1 MSNPSKYNFPNAQ
14 KVQIFER
21 VDTYIE
27 NNNPSIS
34 ESKTSSASS
43 AANPEKSSTSS
54 HTPLTL
60 FYSYAH
66 ADETLRDELDKHLK
80 LLQRQGIITA
90 WHDRDITAGT
100 EWATAIDQNLNTAD
114 IILLLISAN
123 FLASDYCYETEL
135 TRALDRHTKGEARI
149 IPIILKAC
157 DWESA
162 PFGKLQALPIAH
174 GAGAKAVTTWNNQ
187 DEAFLAIVKGI
198 RKAAEEIRQKKTSS

>member
-27 NNNPSIS
+27 NNNPSSS
-34 ESKTSSASS
+34 ESKTSSA
-43 AANPEKSSTSS
+43 ANPEKPSTSS
-54 HTPLTL
+54 DTPLTL

-100 EWATAIDQNLNTAD
+100 EWATAIDANLNTAD

-135 TRALDRHTKGEARI
+135 TLALDRHTQGEARI
-149 IPIILKAC
+149 IPIILKPC

-174 GAGAKAVTTWNNQ
+174 GAGAKAVTTWNNP
-187 DEAFLAIVKGI
+187 DEAFLAIAQGI
-198 RKAAEEIRQKKTSS
+198 RKAAEEIQQNRTPS

>member
-1 MSNPSKYNFPNAQ
+1 MSDAPKFDLRGANIGNLAETVQGNQIAHMQPSA
-14 KVQIFER
+14 
-21 VDTYIE
+21 
-27 NNNPSIS
+27 
-34 ESKTSSASS
+34 
-43 AANPEKSSTSS
+43 KSSSNVS
-54 HTPLTL
+54 PSPQPGSLTL

-80 LLQRQGIITA
+80 LLQHQGIITA
-90 WHDRDITAGT
+90 WHNRDITAGT
-100 EWATAIDQNLNTAD
+100 ERATAIDAHLNTAD

-135 TRALDRHTKGEARI
+135 TRALDRHTQGKARI
-149 IPIILKAC
+149 IPILLKPC

-187 DEAFLAIVKGI
+187 AFLAIAQGI

>member
-1 MSNPSKYNFPNAQ
+1 MSSSKYNFPNAQ

-34 ESKTSSASS
+34 ESRTSS
-43 AANPEKSSTSS
+43 AANPEQSSTSS
-54 HTPLTL
+54 DTPLTL

-66 ADETLRDELDKHLK
+66 ADETLRDELNKHLK
-80 LLQRQGIITA
+80 LLQRQGIIKA

-149 IPIILKAC
+149 IPIILKPC

-174 GAGAKAVTTWNNQ
+174 GAGARPVTTWNNQ
-187 DEAFLAIVKGI
+187 DEAFLAISKGI
-198 RKAAEEIRQKKTSS
+198 RKVAEEIRQHRTSS

>member
-1 MSNPSKYNFPNAQ
+1 MSDAPKFDLRGANIGNLAET
-14 KVQIFER
+14 VQGNQIAHMQ
-21 VDTYIE
+21 
-27 NNNPSIS
+27 
-34 ESKTSSASS
+34 SSA
-43 AANPEKSSTSS
+43 KS
-54 HTPLTL
+54 TPDVSPSPKTESLTL

-149 IPIILKAC
+149 IPIILKPC

-187 DEAFLAIVKGI
+187 DEAFLAIAQGI
-198 RKAAEEIRQKKTSS
+198 RKAAEEIWQKKTSS